1 MKEEKKVK
9 VKLKDTLKSKIKAIK
24 TKIVKF
30 FKFIWHSDKIS
41 IKNFI
46 VNILFV
52 NTLFFVKA
60 FKFFIFLSV
69 LSAVFATV
77 VFVFNT
83 IISQTVLKSLHYI
96 SYSIASLVVVCTI
109 VSMWDEIV
117 KYIKKDKI

>member
-9 VKLKDTLKSKIKAIK
+9 VKLKDTLKSKVKITKI
-24 TKIVKF
+24 KIVKF
-30 FKFIWHSDKIS
+30 LKFIWHSDKIS
-41 IKNFI
+41 IKNFV

-69 LSAVFATV
+69 LSAVFAIV
-77 VFVFNT
+77 VFMFNI

-96 SYSIASLVVVCTI
+96 SYSIALLVIICTI
-109 VSMWDEIV
+109 ISMWDEIV

>member
-9 VKLKDTLKSKIKAIK
+9 VKLKDTLKSKVKITKI
-24 TKIVKF
+24 KIVKF
-30 FKFIWHSDKIS
+30 LKFIWHSDKIS
-41 IKNFI
+41 IKNFV

-69 LSAVFATV
+69 LSAVFAIV
-77 VFVFNT
+77 VFMFNI
-83 IISQTVLKSLHYI
+83 IISQTVLKSLYYI
-96 SYSIASLVVVCTI
+96 SYSIALLVIICTI
-109 VSMWDEIV
+109 ISMWDEIV